1 MGLISRYS
9 RSILMAAPLL
19 VAAAA
24 WAPAAPGATC
34 PVSTPVLT
42 GPAGVQVGNSYSL
55 SWTNVLTDLTA
66 SNADYYIVERALD
79 PAFSSG
85 LDEVVTQRSA
95 ITLSPGAASAKV
107 LYHRILVRSSC
118 PTAQFAEVVSNT
130 VAVLV
135 QSVCDVPPTVGEP
148 SANPS
153 NPPAFS
159 TWVVTWDTLG
169 TGAGPGGGPTGLKFR
184 IRETSPSAPD
194 PSEWVVEGGAASF
207 TGAPGDYV
215 FQVRAEASCGSV
227 GPWSPAL
234 RVTVGNVLEPA
245 LLLVSEPAPIA
256 ALAPAPGFRMTTAF
270 VVRNGGTDPIT
281 VRAKPDDSGFVVA
294 PDSFTLAPNAEQTV
308 GVTSLYVTV
317 LQRPVHASIALMAG
331 DAMLTVPID
340 LMLTD
345 APSTAKV
352 VWSDPAADVDKNGD
366 PVLRSIL
373 NPSDQVASFV
383 ATIRSP
389 WISVVSLD
397 GQQWDRPLAPGESRT
412 VQLVVDRAKRRA
424 GTGTEVGAVSLAT
437 VGFPDGPETLLVT
450 DDGPAVAPA
459 AAGPSSVP
467 PAAARTRLLYA
478 AFPNAID
485 TKNVGRFSADLWLT
499 NSDAVNP
506 VAVSL
511 LFNPVGA
518 PGDGSALR
526 RFDLTLAAGETRRYR
541 NVVGTLLGV
550 EGAFTVEVRSPAP
563 TVTATALVNN
573 RPLPATVAAT
583 AASRRPL
590 ASTTPPTGQ
599 YGFEMRPTI
608 PGEGVKQSDPFYWV
622 SGLAHDA
629 NRRSNLL
636 LLETSGYDTRIL
648 IDLFD
653 ANANRVLKNGVPVSL
668 VQTIPA
674 NATVQLLDNVDL
686 FDSAPLAASY
696 AYAQITW
703 QDNSAADPVGGKLGS
718 VVGMATV
725 IDNHTQDSSLHV
737 GVTTNGLQPLP
748 GLGSSASTGTP
759 AARSSLSSLPDGG
772 FPPPLSFPAVHAGG
786 APLDDGSKPFWR
798 TRLTLTNT
806 ASAQSNNSASA
817 QRNVRLK
824 YVDVNGALVASAPLV
839 LMGGGT
845 VFSSEDI
852 LEELFD
858 ILPVTGTYG
867 HIEIDNV
874 TNSDGTCCAQGWSDI
889 DVQTEAYTI
898 STSTGIGEYKTGM
911 EGYSYLHGYS
921 SFQSNLGTVQFDG
934 AESSSAYRTNLILN
948 EVTGSYCDVIIAAYL
963 PGSFV
968 PIASVSKR
976 IPPMGYLSDELFRNI
991 LGLNL
996 SELTDVRI
1004 VVRQVGGDG
1013 VFLAFASKIDLVTGD
1028 PANIFL
1034 RPAAAGTGR

>member
-9 RSILMAAPLL
+9 RSILMAALLL
-19 VAAAA
+19 VAAAP

-42 GPAGVQVGNSYSL
+42 GPAGVQAGISYSL

-66 SNADYYIVERALD
+66 SSANYYIVERALD
-79 PAFSSG
+79 SAFSSG
-85 LDEVVTQRSA
+85 LDQAITQRSA

-107 LYHRILVRSSC
+107 LYHRIVVKSSC
-118 PTAQFAEVVSNT
+118 PTAQPAAIVSNT
-130 VAVLV
+130 VAVPV
-135 QSVCDVPPTVGEP
+135 KSVCDVPPTVSEP

-184 IRETSPSAPD
+184 IRQTSPSAPD

-215 FQVRAEASCGSV
+215 YQVRAEASCGSV
-227 GPWSPAL
+227 GPWSPAVS
-234 RVTVGNVLEPA
+234 VTVGGVLSTA
-245 LLLVSEPAPIA
+245 LQLVSEPSPITGII
-256 ALAPAPGFRMTTAF
+256 PGASVLSTSF
-270 VVRNGGTDPIT
+270 VVHNGGTDPIL
-281 VRAKPDDSGFVVA
+281 VRAKPDDSGFVVS
-294 PDSFTLAPNAEQTV
+294 PDSFTLAPNATQGV
-308 GVTSLYVTV
+308 GVKSLYATV
-317 LQRPVHASIALMAG
+317 LLRPVHATVALTAG
-331 DAMLTVPID
+331 DAALTVPID
-340 LMLTD
+340 LMLTS
-345 APSTAKV
+345 APSAAKV

-437 VGFPDGPETLLVT
+437 LGFADSPETLLVT
-450 DDGPAVAPA
+450 DDGPALPPA
-459 AAGPSSVP
+459 ATGAGAIPV
-467 PAAARTRLLYA
+467 AAARTRILYA
-478 AFPNAID
+478 ALPNAID
-485 TKNVGRFSADLWLT
+485 AENVGRFAADLWLT

-506 VAVSL
+506 VAVSV

-526 RFDLTLAAGETRRYR
+526 RFDLTLAPGETRRYR
-541 NVVGTLLGV
+541 NVVGTLLGS
-550 EGAFTVEVRSPAP
+550 EGAYTVEARSPAP
-563 TVTATALVNN
+563 TLTATALVNN
-573 RPLPATVAAT
+573 RPLPATVASSAR
-583 AASRRPL
+583 ARRAL
-590 ASTTPPTGQ
+590 AGTTPATGQ
-599 YGFEMRPTI
+599 YGFEMRPTV
-608 PGEGVKQSDPFYWV
+608 PGEGVKQSAPIYWV

-636 LLETSGYDTRIL
+636 LLETSGYDTKIL

-653 ANANRVLKNGVPVSL
+653 ANAKPVLRNGVPVSL
-668 VQTIPA
+668 DETIPA

-686 FDSAPLAASY
+686 FDPAPLSASY

-725 IDNHTQDSSLHV
+725 IDNRTQDASLHV
-737 GVTTNGLQPLP
+737 GVTTNGLQPLQ
-748 GLGSSASTGTP
+748 GLGSSASTRTA

-772 FPPPLSFPAVHAGG
+772 YPPPLSFPAVHAGG

-806 ASAQSNNSASA
+806 ASST
-817 QRNVRLK
+817 RFLRLK
-824 YVDVNGALVASAPLV
+824 YVDVNLNTLTSGLSGLTQ
-839 LMGGGT
+839 GT
-845 VFSSEDI
+845 VLSFEDV
-852 LEELFD
+852 LEQAFD

-874 TNSDGTCCAQGWSDI
+874 TNSDGTCCAQGWPDI

-898 STSTGIGEYKTGM
+898 STTTGVGEYKTGM

-934 AESSSAYRTNLILN
+934 AENSSAYRTNLILN

-968 PIASVSKR
+968 PIATVTRR

-996 SELTDVRI
+996 SEVTDVQI
-1004 VVRQVGGDG
+1004 VVRQVDGDG

>member
-1 MGLISRYS
+1 MGQIPRYS
-9 RSILMAAPLL
+9 RSILMAALL
-19 VAAAA
+19 VVAAAP
-24 WAPAAPGATC
+24 WAPAARGATC
-34 PVSTPVLT
+34 PVSAPVLT
-42 GPAGVQVGNSYSL
+42 GPAGVQAGNSYSL
-55 SWTNVLTDLTA
+55 SWTNVLTDLTT
-66 SNADYYIVERALD
+66 SSADYYIVERALD
-79 PAFSSG
+79 SAFSSG
-85 LDEVVTQRSA
+85 LDQAVTQRSA

-107 LYHRILVRSSC
+107 LYHRVLVKSSC
-118 PTAQFAEVVSNT
+118 PTAQPASILSNT
-130 VAVLV
+130 VAVPV
-135 QSVCDVPPTVGEP
+135 MSVCGVPPTVGEP

-169 TGAGPGGGPTGLKFR
+169 AGAGPGGGPTGLKFR
-184 IRETSPSAPD
+184 IRETSSTEVD
-194 PSEWVVEGGAASF
+194 VGEWVVDGGAASF
-207 TGAPGDYV
+207 VGAPGDYV
-215 FQVRAEASCGSV
+215 YQVRAEASCGSV

-234 RVTVGNVLEPA
+234 HVTVGNVLEPA

-256 ALAPAPGFRMTTAF
+256 ALAPAAGSRMTTAF

-281 VRAKPDDSGFVVA
+281 VRAKPDDSGFIVA
-294 PDSFTLAPNAEQTV
+294 PDSFALAPNAEQTV

-317 LQRPVHASIALMAG
+317 LLRPVHASVALMAG
-331 DAMLTVPID
+331 DATLTVPID
-340 LMLTD
+340 CMLTD

-352 VWSDPAADVDKNGD
+352 LWSDPAADVDRDGD
-366 PVLRSIL
+366 PVLRAL
-373 NPSDQVASFV
+373 VNPSASVAAFV
-383 ATIRSP
+383 GTVRAP
-389 WISVVSLD
+389 WLSVKSLD
-397 GQQWDRPLAPGESRT
+397 GMPWDRPLAAYEART
-412 VQLVVDRAKRRA
+412 VQLIVDRAKRRS
-424 GTGTEVGAVSLAT
+424 GTGTEVGAIALAT
-437 VGFPDGPETLLVT
+437 VGFSDGPETLLVT
-450 DDGPAVAPA
+450 DDGPAVAPGS
-459 AAGPSSVP
+459 AGAPSGLPS
-467 PAAARTRLLYA
+467 AARTRLLYA

-485 TKNVGRFSADLWLT
+485 AKNVGRFSADLWLT
-499 NSDAVNP
+499 NSDVVNP

-511 LFNPVGA
+511 LFSPVGA
-518 PGDGSALR
+518 PGNGSASR
-526 RFDLTLAAGETRRYR
+526 RFDLSLAAGETRRYR

-573 RPLPATVAAT
+573 RPLPATVAVRNAL
-583 AASRRPL
+583 RRSL
-590 ASTTPPTGQ
+590 AGTTPPTGQ
-599 YGFEMRPTI
+599 YGFEMRPTV

-653 ANANRVLKNGVPVSL
+653 ANGNPVLKSGAPVSL
-668 VQTIPA
+668 DETIPA
-674 NATVQLLDNVDL
+674 NATVQLLDNGDL
-686 FDSAPLAASY
+686 FDSAPLESSY
-696 AYAQITW
+696 AYARITW
-703 QDNSAADPVGGKLGS
+703 KDNSAADPVGGKLGS

-748 GLGSSASTGTP
+748 GLGSSASTRTP
-759 AARSSLSSLPDGG
+759 AARSSLSSLPGG
-772 FPPPLSFPAVHAGG
+772 GYPPPLSFPAVHAGG

-806 ASAQSNNSASA
+806 ASST
-817 QRNVRLK
+817 RFLRLK
-824 YVDVNGALVASAPLV
+824 YVDVNLNTLTSGLSGLTQ
-839 LMGGGT
+839 GT
-845 VFSSEDI
+845 VLYFEDV
-852 LEELFD
+852 LEQAFD

-867 HIEIDNV
+867 HVEIDNV
-874 TNSDGTCCAQGWSDI
+874 TNSDGTCCAQGWADV
-889 DVQTEAYTI
+889 DVQTESYTV
-898 STSTGIGEYKTGM
+898 SPSTGVGDYKTGM

-921 SFQSNLGTVQFDG
+921 SFQSNLGTMEFDG

-948 EVTGSYCDVIIAAYL
+948 EVANSYCDVIIAAYL

-996 SELTDVRI
+996 SELTDVRV

>member
-1 MGLISRYS
+1 MGQIPRYS
-9 RSILMAAPLL
+9 RSVPMAALL
-19 VAAAA
+19 VAAAAA

-34 PVSTPVLT
+34 PVSAPVLT
-42 GPAGVQVGNSYSL
+42 GPAGVQAGNSYSL
-55 SWTNVLTDLTA
+55 SWTNVLTDLTT
-66 SNADYYIVERALD
+66 SNADYYIVERAVD
-79 PAFSSG
+79 SAFSSG
-85 LDEVVTQRSA
+85 LDQAVTQRSA
-95 ITLSPGAASAKV
+95 ITFSPGAASAKV
-107 LYHRILVRSSC
+107 LYHRILVKSSC
-118 PTAQFAEVVSNT
+118 PTVQPAAIVSNT
-130 VAVLV
+130 LAVPV
-135 QSVCDVPPTVGEP
+135 KSVCDVPPTVGEL
-148 SANPS
+148 SANPP

-169 TGAGPGGGPTGLKFR
+169 TGAGPGGGLTGLKFR
-184 IRETSPSAPD
+184 IRETSSTEVD
-194 PSEWVVEGGAASF
+194 VGEWVVAGGAASF
-207 TGAPGDYV
+207 VGPPGDFVY
-215 FQVRAEASCGSV
+215 QVRAEASCGSV

-234 RVTVGNVLEPA
+234 RVTVGNVLKPA

-256 ALAPAPGFRMTTAF
+256 ALAPAAGFRMTTAF
-270 VVRNGGTDPIT
+270 VVRNGGTEPIT

-294 PDSFTLAPNAEQTV
+294 PDSFTLAPNAEQAVT
-308 GVTSLYVTV
+308 VTSLYVTV
-317 LQRPVHASIALMAG
+317 LQRPLHASVVLMTG
-331 DAMLTVPID
+331 NAMQTIPID

-352 VWSDPAADVDKNGD
+352 VWSNPAADIDRDGD
-366 PVLRSIL
+366 PALRSL
-373 NPSDQVASFV
+373 VNPSDSVASFV
-383 ATIRSP
+383 GTVRAP
-389 WISVVSLD
+389 WLSVVSLD
-397 GQQWDRPLAPGESRT
+397 GESWDRPLGAHEART
-412 VQLVVDRAKRRA
+412 VQISVDRARRRSS
-424 GTGTEVGAVSLAT
+424 TGTEVGAISLAT

-459 AAGPSSVP
+459 ATGAGATLA
-467 PAAARTRLLYA
+467 AAARTRLLYA

-485 TKNVGRFSADLWLT
+485 ARSVGRFSADLWLT

-506 VAVSL
+506 VPVSL
-511 LFNPVGA
+511 LLNPIGA

-550 EGAFTVEVRSPAP
+550 EGAFTAEVRSPAP

-573 RPLPATVAAT
+573 RPLPATVAVRNAT
-583 AASRRPL
+583 RRTL
-590 ASTTPPTGQ
+590 AGTTPPTGQ
-599 YGFEMRPTI
+599 YGFELRPTI

-636 LLETSGYDTRIL
+636 LLETSGFDTKIL
-648 IDLFD
+648 VELFD
-653 ANANRVLKNGVPVSL
+653 KNGNPVLRNGAVVSFEK
-668 VQTIPA
+668 TIPA
-674 NATVQLLDNVDL
+674 SGAVQLFDDVDL
-686 FDSAPLAASY
+686 FDPAPLASSY

-703 QDNSAADPVGGKLGS
+703 KDNSAADPVGGARGS

-725 IDNHTQDSSLHV
+725 IDNRTQDSSLHV
-737 GVTTNGLQPLP
+737 GVSSSGLQPLP
-748 GLGSSASTGTP
+748 ALNTGVTSGSASRHT
-759 AARSSLSSLPDGG
+759 LSSLPMGG
-772 FPPPLSFPAVHAGG
+772 FPPTLSFPAVHAGG
-786 APLDDGSKPFWR
+786 APLDDGSRPFWR
-798 TRLTLTNT
+798 TRITLTNT
-806 ASAQSNNSASA
+806 AGSE
-817 QRNVRLK
+817 RDLRLK
-824 YVDVNGALVASAPLV
+824 YVDVNGAFVASSPLVAL
-839 LMGGGT
+839 GKGT
-845 VFSSEDI
+845 VFSREDI
-852 LEELFD
+852 LEEFFD
-858 ILPVTGTYG
+858 LPPTTGTFG
-867 HIEIDNV
+867 HIEIENV
-874 TNSDGTCCAQGWSDI
+874 TNNDGTCCKEGWADV
-889 DVQTEAYTI
+889 DVQTESYTV
-898 STSTGIGEYKTGM
+898 SPATGVGDFKTGM

-921 SFQSNLGTVQFDG
+921 SFQSNLGTMEFDG

-948 EVTGSYCDVIIAAYL
+948 EVAKSYCDVIIAAYL